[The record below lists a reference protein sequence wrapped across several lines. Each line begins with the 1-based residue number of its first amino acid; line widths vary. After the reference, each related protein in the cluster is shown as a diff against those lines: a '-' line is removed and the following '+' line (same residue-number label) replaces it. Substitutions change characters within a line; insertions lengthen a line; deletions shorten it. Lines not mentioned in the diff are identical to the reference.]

1 MSTSLLPDPLQTLRK
16 AITKLETGGNAL
28 ANRAMDSSEF
38 SHALHQ
44 LTTLSL
50 GMQQTFEKVLGTYL
64 KKANLPSRAEIVE
77 LSQALQRIESKLDR
91 LLPTEPTPAPRP
103 RPARTRVPAG
113 RLPTKADKPAAP
125 AKRTPKKQADPKTR
139 RTSARGG

>member
-50 GMQQTFEKVLGTYL
+50 GMQQTFEKVLGTFL
-64 KKANLPSRAEIVE
+64 KRVNLPSRAEIVE
-77 LSQALQRIESKLDR
+77 LAEALRRIESKLDR
-91 LLPTEPTPAPRP
+91 LLPIEVPSDPPS
-103 RPARTRVPAG
+103 RPARTRLPPDRKPALAG
-113 RLPTKADKPAAP
+113 KPAAP
-125 AKRTPKKQADPKTR
+125 AAKKRSDTKPR
-139 RTSARGG
+139 RRAAGG

>member
-1 MSTSLLPDPLQTLRK
+1 MSNSLIPDPLQMWRK
-16 AITKLETGGNAL
+16 AIAKLESGGNAL

-38 SHALHQ
+38 SSALHQ
-44 LTTLSL
+44 MANLSL

-77 LSQALQRIESKLDR
+77 LAQALQRIESKLDR
-91 LLPTEPTPAPRP
+91 LLPTEPAPDQRP

-113 RLPTKADKPAAP
+113 RPPVKADKPAAP
-125 AKRTPKKQADPKTR
+125 ARKTPKKQTDTKTR
-139 RTSARGG
+139 RTSARG